1 MVSPSAQPDLDPSWV
16 AESNLPRI
24 LAVTGIFNLL
34 ALISV
39 GLRLYARIGLLRT
52 PGRDDFMMVLAA
64 VSIFFLHSAHFDLHI
79 QLGSLAGYICFIL
92 QGYHGLGR
100 HSRTIS
106 REDVQAFI
114 HIGFWQSVISAIGA
128 LGCLKISIAFFLL
141 RMSNHRWYSRTLWAL
156 IGMLDPISA

>member
-52 PGRDDFMMVLAA
+52 TGRDDFMMVLAV
-64 VSIFFLHSAHFDLHI
+64 VSIFFFHPAPFDLH
-79 QLGSLAGYICFIL
+79 
-92 QGYHGLGR
+92 
-100 HSRTIS
+100 T
-106 REDVQAFI
+106 
-114 HIGFWQSVISAIGA
+114 
-128 LGCLKISIAFFLL
+128 
-141 RMSNHRWYSRTLWAL
+141 
-156 IGMLDPISA
+156 